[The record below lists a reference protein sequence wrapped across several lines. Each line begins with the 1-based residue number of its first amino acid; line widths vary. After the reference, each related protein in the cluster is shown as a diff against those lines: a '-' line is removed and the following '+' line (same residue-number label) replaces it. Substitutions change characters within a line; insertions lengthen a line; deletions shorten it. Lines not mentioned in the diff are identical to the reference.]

1 MKRLLSI
8 IIIAFLAI
16 PIFAQNTL
24 TIHQKDGQQFSY
36 GFEEKPVVTFT
47 DNDLIIKSSKTEV
60 QYEMAKVAKFTFD
73 DVEDAVIGIKA
84 NDTKSSLSL
93 DEYTVCI
100 SGAKADVEVRLI
112 TSDGKQ
118 IQTYKTNQ
126 DGSVSF
132 SIAELPE
139 GTYIISTESL
149 TVKIL
154 KK

>member
-1 MKRLLSI
+1 MKRIFFIFL
-8 IIIAFLAI
+8 IAIMAI
-16 PIFAQNTL
+16 PAIAQNTL
-24 TIHQKDGQQFSY
+24 TVHQKDGQQFSY

-47 DNDLIIKSSKTEV
+47 DNALVIKSTKVEV
-60 QYEMAKVAKFTFD
+60 QYELAKVAKFTFD

-84 NDTKSSLSL
+84 DDAKASISL

-100 SGAKADVEVRLI
+100 TGAKADITVRLLA
-112 TSDGKQ
+112 SDGKQ
-118 IQTYKTNQ
+118 LQSYKTNQ
-126 DGSVSF
+126 DGSVTF

-139 GTYIISTESL
+139 GTYIISSESL

>member
-112 TSDGKQ
+112 ASDGKQ

>member
-1 MKRLLSI
+1 MKRPLSI

-112 TSDGKQ
+112 ASDGKQ